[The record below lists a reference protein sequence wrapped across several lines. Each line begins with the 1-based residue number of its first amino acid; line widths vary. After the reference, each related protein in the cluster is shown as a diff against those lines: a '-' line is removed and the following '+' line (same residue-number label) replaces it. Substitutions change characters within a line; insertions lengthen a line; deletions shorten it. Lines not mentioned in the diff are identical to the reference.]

1 MKRLLF
7 FFLLCVAAGAGF
19 VLFEANQPYQGFTDE
34 RFIDYTRGT
43 STESLAATLQSQGVV
58 RQSWLFLAARALS
71 PGTKLQAGEY
81 RFDHA
86 SSPFDV
92 LHKIARGDIF
102 YMEVTIPEGQ
112 NIFDVAANVAK
123 LKIFSEEEFLK
134 NARDPALI
142 HDLDPQAT
150 SLEGYLWPDTYRVV
164 RTTTPAQLCLAM
176 TRKFRAT
183 WKTIGA
189 GTDVHQ
195 IVTLASLVE
204 REARIPVD
212 RPLVASVF
220 TNRLKQ
226 GIKLDC
232 DPTTVYAALLEGRYR
247 GAIHRSDLD
256 SENPYNTYQHAGL
269 PPGPIANPGL
279 NAIKAALA
287 PADTKYL
294 YFVAKSDGS
303 GGHNFSETLSQHN
316 AAAAEYRDA
325 QRAGKGH

>member
-1 MKRLLF
+1 MKRLALI
-7 FFLLCVAAGAGF
+7 LVLCVVGAAGI
-19 VLFEANQPYQGFTDE
+19 LLYQANLPYQGFTDE
-34 RFIDYTRGT
+34 KFIDIAKGT
-43 STESLAATLQSQGVV
+43 STKSLAETLEKQGVV
-58 RQSWLFLAARALS
+58 RQSWLFLLARACS

-81 RFDHA
+81 RFDHP

-112 NIFDVAANVAK
+112 NLFDIAANAAK
-123 LKIFSEEEFLK
+123 LKIFTEEEFLK
-134 NARDPALI
+134 AAKDPALI
-142 HDLDPQAT
+142 HDLDPKAT

-164 RTTTPAQLCLAM
+164 RTTTAAQLCQAM

-183 WKTIGA
+183 WKSVGA
-189 GTDVHQ
+189 DADVHRS
-195 IVTLASLVE
+195 VTLASLVE
-204 REARIPVD
+204 REARLPAD

-247 GAIHRSDLD
+247 GTIYRSDLD
-256 SENPYNTYQHAGL
+256 SDNPYNTYKHVGL

-279 NAIKAALA
+279 NALKAALT

-294 YFVAKSDGS
+294 FFVAKPDGL
-303 GGHNFSETLSQHN
+303 GGHNFSETLAQHN
-316 AAAAEYRDA
+316 AAAAQYHSA
-325 QRAGKGH
+325 QGH